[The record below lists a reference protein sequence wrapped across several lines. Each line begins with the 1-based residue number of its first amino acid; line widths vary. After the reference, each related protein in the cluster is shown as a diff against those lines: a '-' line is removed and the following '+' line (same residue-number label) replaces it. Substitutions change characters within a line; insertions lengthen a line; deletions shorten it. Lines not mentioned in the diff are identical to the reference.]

1 MTRDVN
7 LTSDN
12 SIAVIDI
19 GSSSIRVSAVQSKGR
34 IIATNRASLS
44 VTTPAPGFVE
54 FDPEDLYQSCHRL
67 LKELLAENPCSGLA
81 ITNQRASTVVFD
93 PENSRP
99 VSNGLSWQDIRTAPQ
114 CLAFKSKG
122 LSLSPNQSASKIAL
136 IMDLF
141 DPQRNRDL
149 KGCTIDSWIAYRL
162 TGNFITDHTNVATT
176 GLVTPD
182 ASGYDPTV
190 LEVLNI
196 SPENLPQIRPSI
208 GYFGDAKVLDSRIP
222 LLAVLGDQQASM
234 LGQAV
239 TQPGRAKATFGTGA
253 MVNAVTGLLS
263 PTTTTKLPGG
273 TFPIVARS
281 DTSSI
286 IYGIEAIGL
295 QAGSAID
302 FACRNL
308 ALAENPSQLENM
320 ACQSPA
326 NSSEL
331 FVPALSGLATP
342 YWDFGS
348 LGLFVNLG
356 PDSSPSNMAN
366 AITKGIAHLG
376 ADLVEA
382 LENDSGSE
390 YLELAVDGGMT
401 ANSQFLQYLADFS
414 QKRLRLSTNI
424 EATTVGAGLAGFIAN
439 GTIKE
444 VEEIDQIIEF
454 TQTVTPQSSL
464 HLQEVAKARKLW
476 RRAIELSLNTVPEL
490 SSVKF

>member
-1 MTRDVN
+1 MN

-12 SIAVIDI
+12 NMAVIDI
-19 GSSSIRVSAVQSKGR
+19 GSSSIRVSAVQSNGR
-34 IIATNRASLS
+34 MIATNRAPLA
-44 VTTPAPGFVE
+44 VTSPVPGFVE
-54 FDPEDLYQSCHRL
+54 FDPEELYQSCHRL
-67 LKELLAENPCSGLA
+67 LKELLSENSCSGLA

-99 VSNGLSWQDIRTAPQ
+99 VSNGLGWQDIRTAPQ
-114 CLAFKSKG
+114 CLVFKSKG

-136 IMDLF
+136 IMDLS

-182 ASGYDPTV
+182 ASGYDPKV
-190 LEVLNI
+190 LGILNI
-196 SPENLPQIRPSI
+196 STENLPQIRPSI
-208 GYFGDAKVLDSRIP
+208 GYFGDANVLDTGIP

-253 MVNAVTGLLS
+253 MVNAVTGPLS

-281 DTSSI
+281 DTGGI

-295 QAGSAID
+295 HAGSAID

-308 ALAENPSQLENM
+308 GLAENPRQLENM
-320 ACQSPA
+320 ASKSSA
-326 NSSEL
+326 NSAEL
-331 FVPALSGLATP
+331 FVPALSGIATP

-348 LGLFVNLG
+348 LGLFVNIG
-356 PDSSPSNMAN
+356 PDSSPSDMAN
-366 AITKGIAHLG
+366 ALTKGIAHLG
-376 ADLVEA
+376 ADLIEA
-382 LENDSGSE
+382 LENDSGTE
-390 YLELAVDGGMT
+390 YRDLTVDGGMT
-401 ANSQFLQYLADFS
+401 VNSQFLQYLADFS